1 MKKQFYNYTI
11 EALKKILIDSDFKAY
26 NAEQIYKWV
35 YENNVTDPEL
45 MTNISKDLKS
55 FLIDNFSFDLLNL
68 ISQQTSKTGTDK
80 FLFELHDK
88 IVIESVL
95 MEHDYG
101 LSLCVTSQAG
111 CSMGCSFC
119 ASGLINKQRDLTAA
133 ELVAQILT
141 VQAIKK
147 VKITHIVVMGT
158 GEPFDNYDNVMD
170 FVKIINYKHG
180 LQIGSRHITI
190 STCGIVPKIYDF
202 AKEEIKANLAISLHA
217 PNNELRNRLMRIN
230 RAYPIDEVIQAA
242 KDYFDQTKRRVTFEY
257 ILLKGVNDEIEHANE
272 LSDLIRGIN
281 CYVNLIPY
289 NPVNEFSFKKTDESR
304 ADRFYQQLIRR
315 GINVTLRKEMGS
327 DIDAACGQ
335 LRLKNHKQGPKN
347 ID

>member
-35 YENNVTDPEL
+35 YENNVTDPEF

-55 FLIDNFSFDLLNL
+55 FLNDNFSFDLLNL

-242 KDYFDQTKRRVTFEY
+242 RDYFDQTKRRVTFEY

>member
-35 YENNVTDPEL
+35 YENNVTDPEF

-55 FLIDNFSFDLLNL
+55 FLNDNFSFDLLNL